1 MRPTIPP
8 PFERP
13 SLRSNSAMTAAEL
26 LTIYCC
32 LIVLASLAGGWL
44 PSMFRISHLRMQL
57 LMSLVGGM
65 MIGVAC
71 LHLLPQA
78 ISQLNNPAWL
88 SGSLLLGVLCMLFLL
103 RFGHVHHHGEAASLH
118 ADCDHIPSTAP
129 QSNCSHDHDHDHD
142 QGQGGNHEHNDS
154 PDLATPG
161 TSVPARHRFSWVGL
175 FLGLALHTL
184 FDGVALGASVVSEAG
199 SSSTVSLSLFG
210 LGTFLAV
217 ALHKPLDA
225 MSITSVMSV
234 GGWTPRSLAVIN
246 GGFALACPAGALL
259 FWFGTSALASSTH
272 IVGCALAFSAGA
284 FLCIALTDLIPEV
297 LNHQHD
303 RVKLSL
309 VLILGSILAIGIE
322 LLPGHNHGR
331 HSNTIPQPAPA
342 AGSSPGVDTG
352 AAFTDSSL

>member
-1 MRPTIPP
+1 
-8 PFERP
+8 
-13 SLRSNSAMTAAEL
+13 MTPAEL
-26 LTIYCC
+26 LIIYCC

-103 RFGHVHHHGEAASLH
+103 RFGHVHHHGEAASTH
-118 ADCDHIPSTAP
+118 ADCGHIPAITP
-129 QSNCSHDHDHDHD
+129 TDDCSHTHDHDHDSHHD
-142 QGQGGNHEHNDS
+142 HDHEELVDVTS
-154 PDLATPG
+154 PGAPAPA
-161 TSVPARHRFSWVGL
+161 PARHRLSWVGL

-199 SSSTVSLSLFG
+199 SSTAASFSLFG

-225 MSITSVMSV
+225 MSITSVMSA
-234 GGWTPRSLAVIN
+234 GGWAPRSLAVIN

-259 FWFGTSALASSTH
+259 FWFGTSALDSSTH

-322 LLPGHNHGR
+322 FLPGHNHGR
-331 HSNTIPQPAPA
+331 HRNTTPQSMPA
-342 AGSSPGVDTG
+342 AIPSSSTDTG
-352 AAFTDSSL
+352 AAFTESSL

>member
-1 MRPTIPP
+1 
-8 PFERP
+8 
-13 SLRSNSAMTAAEL
+13 MTPAVL
-26 LTIYCC
+26 LIIYCC
-32 LIVLASLAGGWL
+32 LIVLASLAGGWM
-44 PSMFRISHLRMQL
+44 PSLFRISHLRMQL

-78 ISQLNNPAWL
+78 ISQLNDPAWL
-88 SGSLLLGVLCMLFLL
+88 SGSLLVGVLCMLFLL
-103 RFGHVHHHGEAASLH
+103 RFGHVHHHGEAASSH
-118 ADCDHIPSTAP
+118 ANCGHIPSDFGSDHGP
-129 QSNCSHDHDHDHD
+129 HSHDHDHSHD
-142 QGQGGNHEHNDS
+142 NGLVSLSPAVDS
-154 PDLATPG
+154 PVKPT
-161 TSVPARHRFSWVGL
+161 RHRLSWVGL

-199 SSSTVSLSLFG
+199 SSTAASLTLFG

-225 MSITSVMSV
+225 MSITSVMSA
-234 GGWTPRSLAVIN
+234 GGWAPRSLAVIN

-259 FWFGTSALASSTH
+259 FWFGTAALDSSGH

-303 RVKLSL
+303 RVKLSF
-309 VLILGSILAIGIE
+309 VLLLGSILAIGIE
-322 LLPGHNHGR
+322 QLPGHNHSR
-331 HSNTIPQPAPA
+331 HRNAPQPVPKAVEV
-342 AGSSPGVDTG
+342 S
-352 AAFTDSSL
+352 

>member
-1 MRPTIPP
+1 
-8 PFERP
+8 
-13 SLRSNSAMTAAEL
+13 MTPAEL

-32 LIVLASLAGGWL
+32 LIVLASLTGGWL

-88 SGSLLLGVLCMLFLL
+88 SGSLLFGVLCMLFLL
-103 RFGHVHHHGEAASLH
+103 RFGHVHHHGEAASTH
-118 ADCDHIPSTAP
+118 ADCGHIPANTSTDD
-129 QSNCSHDHDHDHD
+129 CSHTHDHDHDSH
-142 QGQGGNHEHNDS
+142 HEPSGEAGSHGE
-154 PDLATPG
+154 PA
-161 TSVPARHRFSWVGL
+161 PARHRLSWVGL

-199 SSSTVSLSLFG
+199 SSTAASFSLFG

-225 MSITSVMSV
+225 MSITSVMSA
-234 GGWTPRSLAVIN
+234 GGWAPRSLAVIN
-246 GGFALACPAGALL
+246 GGFALACPAGALV
-259 FWFGTSALASSTH
+259 FWYGTSTLESSTH
-272 IVGCALAFSAGA
+272 LVGCALAFSAGA

-309 VLILGSILAIGIE
+309 VLILGSVLAIGIE

-331 HSNTIPQPAPA
+331 HRNTLPQPMPA
-342 AGSSPGVDTG
+342 AMPSPSIDSD
-352 AAFTDSSL
+352 AAFTELSP

>member
-1 MRPTIPP
+1 
-8 PFERP
+8 
-13 SLRSNSAMTAAEL
+13 MTPAVL
-26 LTIYCC
+26 LVIYCC

-44 PSMFRISHLRMQL
+44 PSLFRLSHLRMQL

-78 ISQLNNPAWL
+78 ISQLNDLAWL
-88 SGSLLLGVLCMLFLL
+88 SGALLVGVLCMLFLL
-103 RFGHVHHHGEAASLH
+103 RFGHVHHHGEAASNH
-118 ADCDHIPSTAP
+118 AECGHLPGHAHVDGVPH
-129 QSNCSHDHDHDHD
+129 SHDHDHDHD
-142 QGQGGNHEHNDS
+142 VLVELQPIVSTGA
-154 PDLATPG
+154 PK
-161 TSVPARHRFSWVGL
+161 RHRLSWVGL

-199 SSSTVSLSLFG
+199 NSTAASLSLFG
-210 LGTFLAV
+210 VGTFLAV

-225 MSITSVMSV
+225 MSITSVMSA
-234 GGWTPRSLAVIN
+234 GGWAPRSLAIIN

-259 FWFGTSALASSTH
+259 FWFGTSTLESGNH
-272 IVGCALAFSAGA
+272 FVGCTLAFSAGA

-309 VLILGSILAIGIE
+309 VLILGSILALGIE
-322 LLPGHNHGR
+322 LLPGHNHSR
-331 HSNTIPQPAPA
+331 HRNALRPVPA
-342 AGSSPGVDTG
+342 AMTAPTTDVGS
-352 AAFTDSSL
+352 AFRN

>member
-1 MRPTIPP
+1 
-8 PFERP
+8 
-13 SLRSNSAMTAAEL
+13 MTPAVL
-26 LTIYCC
+26 LIIYCC
-32 LIVLASLAGGWL
+32 LIVLASLTGGWL
-44 PSMFRISHLRMQL
+44 PSMFRLSHLRMQL

-103 RFGHVHHHGEAASLH
+103 RFGHVHHHGEAASTH
-118 ADCDHIPSTAP
+118 ADCGHLPVVTHTNDCSH
-129 QSNCSHDHDHDHD
+129 SHDHDHDHSHD
-142 QGQGGNHEHNDS
+142 HDAPADS
-154 PDLATPG
+154 ATS
-161 TSVPARHRFSWVGL
+161 TQTAPARHRLSWVGL

-199 SSSTVSLSLFG
+199 SSTAASLSLFG

-225 MSITSVMSV
+225 MSITSVMNA
-234 GGWTPRSLAVIN
+234 GGWTPRSLAAIN
-246 GGFALACPAGALL
+246 GGFALACPAGALI
-259 FWFGTSALASSTH
+259 FWFGTSALESSTH

-309 VLILGSILAIGIE
+309 VLALGSVLAIGIE

-331 HSNTIPQPAPA
+331 HRNTPQLIPA
-342 AGSSPGVDTG
+342 AIPSPIIDSGS
-352 AAFTDSSL
+352 AFSDPPSQL

>member
-1 MRPTIPP
+1 
-8 PFERP
+8 
-13 SLRSNSAMTAAEL
+13 MTPDVL

-44 PSMFRISHLRMQL
+44 PSMFRLSHLRMQL

-88 SGSLLLGVLCMLFLL
+88 SGSLLTGVLCMLFLL
-103 RFGHVHHHGEAASLH
+103 RFGHVHHHGEAASSH
-118 ADCDHIPSTAP
+118 AECDHIPVVIHSDD
-129 QSNCSHDHDHDHD
+129 CSHSHNHDHDVAHDHDHDAAS
-142 QGQGGNHEHNDS
+142 DS
-154 PDLATPG
+154 AG
-161 TSVPARHRFSWVGL
+161 SVTAAPSRHRLSWVGL

-199 SSSTVSLSLFG
+199 NSTAASLTLFG

-225 MSITSVMSV
+225 MSITSVMSA
-234 GGWTPRSLAVIN
+234 GGWAPRSLALIN
-246 GGFALACPAGALL
+246 GGFALACPAGALI
-259 FWFGTSALASSTH
+259 FWFGMSALDSSTH
-272 IVGCALAFSAGA
+272 VVGCALAFSAGA

-303 RVKLSL
+303 RVKLSF

-322 LLPGHNHGR
+322 FLPGHNHGR
-331 HSNTIPQPAPA
+331 HRNISAPIPLAIPAPVTDS
-342 AGSSPGVDTG
+342 GS
-352 AAFTDSSL
+352 AFTDSSSEL

>member
-1 MRPTIPP
+1 MRPTIRYLPG
-8 PFERP
+8 RP
-13 SLRSNSAMTAAEL
+13 SLRSNSAMTPAEL

-44 PSMFRISHLRMQL
+44 PSMFHISHLRMQL

-103 RFGHVHHHGEAASLH
+103 RFGHVHHHGEATSIH
-118 ADCDHIPSTAP
+118 ADCDHLPNTTP
-129 QSNCSHDHDHDHD
+129 RSNCSHDHDHD
-142 QGQGGNHEHNDS
+142 QGGHHEHDDS
-154 PDLATPG
+154 SDLATPG
-161 TSVPARHRFSWVGL
+161 TSAPARHRLSWIGL

-184 FDGVALGASVVSEAG
+184 FDGVALGASVVSESG
-199 SSSTVSLSLFG
+199 SSSAVSLSLFG

-225 MSITSVMSV
+225 MSITSVMSM

-259 FWFGTSALASSTH
+259 FWFGTSALDSSTH

-322 LLPGHNHGR
+322 LLPGHNHSR
-331 HSNTIPQPAPA
+331 HINTIPQAAPA
-342 AGSSPGVDTG
+342 AMTSPDVDSD
-352 AAFTDSSL
+352 AAFRDLSL

>member
-1 MRPTIPP
+1 MTPP
-8 PFERP
+8 V
-13 SLRSNSAMTAAEL
+13 L
-26 LTIYCC
+26 LTFYCC

-44 PSMFRISHLRMQL
+44 PSMFRLSHLRMQL

-78 ISQLNNPAWL
+78 IAQLNSPAWL
-88 SGSLLLGVLCMLFLL
+88 SGSLLVGVLCMLFLL
-103 RFGHVHHHGEAASLH
+103 RFGHVHHHGEAASTH
-118 ADCDHIPSTAP
+118 ADCGHIPVAP
-129 QSNCSHDHDHDHD
+129 VIASSDSRSHSHDHDHDHD
-142 QGQGGNHEHNDS
+142 HD
-154 PDLATPG
+154 TPAELPV
-161 TSVPARHRFSWVGL
+161 TTQAKPTRHRLSWVGL

-199 SSSTVSLSLFG
+199 GSTAASLSLFG

-225 MSITSVMSV
+225 MSITSVMNA
-234 GGWTPRSLAVIN
+234 GGWAPRSLAVIN
-246 GGFALACPAGALL
+246 GGFALACPAGALI
-259 FWFGTSALASSTH
+259 FWFGTSTLESSTH
-272 IVGCALAFSAGA
+272 LVGCALAFSAGA

-309 VLILGSILAIGIE
+309 ILLLGSVLAIGIE

-331 HSNTIPQPAPA
+331 HRNFSQPIPAANSAPA
-342 AGSSPGVDTG
+342 INNAS
-352 AAFTDSSL
+352 AFIE